1 MIKKRIKL
9 NVRHGALKPGE
20 YTIGG
25 KLADYL
31 LRTGKGTEIK
41 RKEAKVV
48 PVTKEEKHSPEVTK
62 GNNGFKSVPI
72 PLKDYSGIAVKKIDF
87 TDATDEDLLNVIKT
101 DERKTA
107 VKLATEEIGK
117 REGTTI
123 P

>member
-1 MIKKRIKL
+1 MKKAVRIIKDVQSYKKGKIYRIHKSFADNL
-9 NVRHGALKPGE
+9 ILR
-20 YTIGG
+20 G
-25 KLADYL
+25 KA
-31 LRTGKGTEIK
+31 EAV
-41 RKEAKVV
+41 KEEKVSIT
-48 PVTKEEKHSPEVTK
+48 TKEEKHSPEVTK